1 MHIFESMVA
10 IGMKTVTDK
19 SILLSLSAMVA
30 QIPIVSKPFPNSLDI
45 GYNSPGRTQFGAHTM
60 ATFAYEAMNSSGQE
74 VKDEIEA
81 ATSEEAIKRIRDKGF
96 FPTKVKE
103 KAAKKGAKK
112 KAAAE
117 AAGPIQKKRKMPLSI
132 GGVPKKQLVTFTR
145 QLSTLQDAGLPILR
159 SLQILEEQQRP
170 GLLKAIIGGVADEV
184 EGGGTLSDAMANF
197 PKAFDK
203 LYVNMINAGEA
214 GGVLDLILARLA
226 EFMEKAAKLKKKVI
240 GAMIYPCVVIT
251 IAVAIVSMIMIVV
264 IPKFKSIFSDF
275 HAELPA
281 VTQLLLTISNWFA
294 QEYGWAYVLIG
305 PVVFMLIIKL
315 IRMSEGG
322 KYAVDKVKLMIPI
335 LGGILGKT
343 AIARFTRTLGTLISA
358 GVPILDAI
366 NITKETCGNEV
377 YTKALSKVH
386 DAIREGESMADP
398 LRATKVCD
406 AIVVNMIDVGE
417 ETGDLDKML
426 IKVADNYDSDVDV
439 LVGSLISIMEPVMV
453 VVLGVIVGFIV
464 IALFMPMVTLI
475 ESISSPAKK

>member
-1 MHIFESMVA
+1 MRPPWREGGGGANRAESLPM
-10 IGMKTVTDK
+10 
-19 SILLSLSAMVA
+19 
-30 QIPIVSKPFPNSLDI
+30 P
-45 GYNSPGRTQFGAHTM
+45 
-60 ATFAYEAMNSSGQE
+60 TFAFEAMNSSGQE
-74 VKDEIEA
+74 VKDEVEA
-81 ATSEEAIKRIRDKGF
+81 NDSQEAIAKIRQKGY
-96 FPTKVKE
+96 FPTKVRE
-103 KAAKKGAKK
+103 KAGKKKVAKKAKDDTSLT
-112 KAAAE
+112 
-117 AAGPIQKKRKMPLSI
+117 PTRKMPLSI
-132 GGVPKKQLVTFTR
+132 GGVPRKQLVGFTR

-159 SLQILEEQQRP
+159 SLQILEQQQKP

-184 EGGGTLSDAMANF
+184 EGGGTLSDAMSKY

-226 EFMEKAAKLKKKVI
+226 DFMEKAAKLKKKVI
-240 GAMIYPCVVIT
+240 GAMIYPAVVIS
-251 IAVAIVSMIMIVV
+251 IAVGIVSMIMIFV
-264 IPKFKSIFSDF
+264 IPKFEEIFSDF
-275 HAELPA
+275 KLELPGP
-281 VTQLLLTISNWFA
+281 TKLLLAISNWFA
-294 QEYGWAYVLIG
+294 PPTHGWAYLLASPFVIMGL
-305 PVVFMLIIKL
+305 IKL

-322 KYAVDKVKLMIPI
+322 KYAVDVVKLKIPI
-335 LGGILGKT
+335 LGAILGKT

-366 NITKETCGNEV
+366 NITKETAGNEV
-377 YTKALSKVH
+377 YSRALLKVH

-439 LVGSLISIMEPVMV
+439 LVSSLISILEPVMV

-464 IALFMPMVTLI
+464 IALFMPMITLI
-475 ESISSPAKK
+475 QGMTSSGGKK